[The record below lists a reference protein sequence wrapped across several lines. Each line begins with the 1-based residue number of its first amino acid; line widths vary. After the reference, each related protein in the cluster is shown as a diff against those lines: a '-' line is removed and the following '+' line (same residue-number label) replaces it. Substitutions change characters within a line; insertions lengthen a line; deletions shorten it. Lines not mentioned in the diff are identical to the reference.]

1 MKGLIELSKRSDNRK
16 ANIESENDS
25 NEEMEEGE
33 VKDEKIKK
41 PVP

>member
-1 MKGLIELSKRSDNRK
+1 MELSKRTYNK
-16 ANIESENDS
+16 KLTIESETDS

-41 PVP
+41 VVPQK